1 MIPRV
6 VLMDV
11 CGAAGKLF
19 FLSGLEDSQRK
30 YEEGSTQLPGTNM
43 RGGAVRFY
51 AYVGLTS

>member
-6 VLMDV
+6 VLMYV
-11 CGAAGKLF
+11 SGAAGKLF
-19 FLSGLEDSQRK
+19 FLSGLEISQRK
-30 YEEGSTQLPGTNM
+30 FEEGSTQLPRTNM